1 MCKVMGSFQP
11 ELKDF
16 FAGLVDETAVPHL
29 LDMLAAP
36 HMADG
41 HVHPY
46 SLMGVTRLYPDL
58 ARDGIDWV
66 TAVGPIVL
74 VVTSDGF
81 IPKKMGYTRMAVRPA
96 MPGFEEIAQRHAFYP
111 MVAMYRGKL
120 CGWFQMLLNLSL
132 IWEDDPIRL
141 TCPAGGDSAQPLAFH
156 TANFRGDLEQGFTAS
171 IKMDILVSDKEQQV
185 EVQLIYS
192 ADMKNLMAVTLS
204 CPQQLVDI
212 YPS

>member
-1 MCKVMGSFQP
+1 MRSETCRTTYIQVASLPLKWLTKTWMEESLGESHWSAMCKVMGSFQP

-46 SLMGVTRLYPDL
+46 SLIDGGDTLVPRPGET
-58 ARDGIDWV
+58 DGIDWV

-81 IPKKMGYTRMAVRPA
+81 TPKKMGYTRMAVRPA

-132 IWEDDPIRL
+132 I
-141 TCPAGGDSAQPLAFH
+141 
-156 TANFRGDLEQGFTAS
+156 
-171 IKMDILVSDKEQQV
+171 
-185 EVQLIYS
+185 
-192 ADMKNLMAVTLS
+192 
-204 CPQQLVDI
+204 
-212 YPS
+212 